1 MKEGLPTNC
10 AVDTVFTADLATV
23 LKTMV
28 LERRGLAWLPTGL
41 IEEELASGRL
51 VHAAD
56 VSWDIELEVRLY
68 RQSEIQSAAAN
79 AFWQAIPA
87 TKKNLQG

>member
-1 MKEGLPTNC
+1 MRESVPTNC

-56 VSWDIELEVRLY
+56 TSWDIELEVRLY

-79 AFWQAIPA
+79 ALWQAIPA
-87 TKKNLQG
+87 TKKTLQG